1 MDLPQIE
8 SHPDPAEQ
16 RLRDSRRFRGAALV
30 ATGFVA
36 VLWWVRV
43 FEHVFGDF
51 TALALRPRE
60 AWGAIGILT
69 APLLHAS
76 FAHLLSNSLPLLILI
91 TLSLAVVP
99 RAAQRAFVLIWLGS
113 GVSVWWLARDSAHL
127 GASGLAHGLMFFVFA
142 IGLLRRERA
151 AIAAALIAFF
161 LYGGMVLTVLP
172 GDPQV
177 SWETHLGGAL
187 AGVLAALLWYRCD
200 PAPARKRYSW
210 EDEEEA
216 EAAHADA
223 DPLEPARPQHVPVLW
238 QRQAPSRGQVLRF
251 PVRRPPDDDA
261 R

>member
-187 AGVLAALLWYRCD
+187 AGVLAALLWYRRD